1 MTPDRPPSSRAGH
14 RAPWVLGIVTI
25 FIVYGS
31 LYPFVF
37 HPAAVAGN
45 PFGALLNTWQDWDHR
60 GDLLSNILLYMPF
73 GFLATRAV
81 APRIPAILRVVLA
94 ILAGTALS
102 ACMETAQ
109 LYDADRV
116 TSMGDVY
123 ANAIGSAIG
132 ASVATLF
139 SAGTRWPLVH
149 ALNEHPDA
157 AMLLAAF
164 LGYRL
169 YPYVPVI
176 DRHKY
181 IGAVRGLLEQPIPPP
196 ADLARFVVTWLF
208 IAVVVES
215 LYGFLRW
222 TLLFPLLA
230 GGVFLARIIIDG
242 LTLTAAD
249 VAGAAL
255 AFVLWAAPLRG
266 LPRRPV
272 GLACLFAALIIALR
286 LQPFSF
292 SPVPLHAFG
301 WVPFWSLMHGS
312 IGVAIQAFLEKF
324 YQYGG
329 LIWLLRRA
337 GLSLPAATGLTAGLL
352 LGTSYAE
359 TYLPGRS
366 GEMTDAAMAL
376 TIGMAFHWLDS
387 VNTVDRHV
395 IRAKK
400 RLSSHP

>member
-1 MTPDRPPSSRAGH
+1 MPDRPPSYPAGH
-14 RAPWVLGIVTI
+14 RLPWLLGIVTI

-37 HPAAVAGN
+37 HPAAVPGD
-45 PFGALLNTWQDWDHR
+45 PFGALLGTWRDWDHR

-73 GFLATRAV
+73 GFLATRTV
-81 APRIPAILRVVLA
+81 SPHIPAILRIALA
-94 ILAGTALS
+94 ILAGTLLS
-102 ACMETAQ
+102 ASMETAQ

-123 ANAIGSAIG
+123 ANAIGSALG
-132 ASVATLF
+132 ALVAALF
-139 SAGTRWPLVH
+139 GTGTRWPLVRE
-149 ALNEHPDA
+149 LNDHPDA
-157 AMLLAAF
+157 ALLLAAF

-222 TLLFPLLA
+222 TVLFPLLA
-230 GGVFLARIIIDG
+230 GGVFLARITIDG

-255 AFVLWAAPLRG
+255 GFLLWVAPLRG

-272 GLACLFAALIIALR
+272 GLACLFALLIIALR
-286 LQPFSF
+286 LQPFTF
-292 SPVPLHAFG
+292 SRVPLHAFG

-337 GLSLPAATGLTAGLL
+337 GLSLPAATLLTAGLL

-359 TYLPGRS
+359 IYLPGRS

-376 TIGMAFHWLDS
+376 TIGMAFGLLDS
-387 VNTVDRHV
+387 VNAARA
-395 IRAKK
+395 IR
-400 RLSSHP
+400 